1 MLLVARLDDAEF
13 HDATDH
19 YAMTAIRFQGEG
31 VTEPEDFWVGLLTL
45 LPGVGAGT
53 GAVPTDKVRVV
64 LEGHPVI
71 TTAGADTGLGPC
83 CSACLPSSA
92 ERCIQGHAN
101 LPAQMPVIPSN

>member
-19 YAMTAIRFQGEG
+19 YAMTAIRIPGHG
-31 VTEPEDFWVGLLTL
+31 VIEPEEFWVGLSTL

-53 GAVPTDKVRVV
+53 GAVPTGNVRVAS
-64 LEGHPVI
+64 EGHPVV
-71 TTAGADTGLGPC
+71 TTAGADMGLGPC

-101 LPAQMPVIPSN
+101 LPVQMPVIPSN

>member
-31 VTEPEDFWVGLLTL
+31 VTEPEDFWVGLSTL

-64 LEGHPVI
+64 LEGHPVV

-83 CSACLPSSA
+83 CSACLPSRA

-101 LPAQMPVIPSN
+101 LPAQVPVIPSN

>member
-19 YAMTAIRFQGEG
+19 YAMTATRIQGQG
-31 VTEPEDFWVGLLTL
+31 VTEPEDFWFGHSTL

-53 GAVPTDKVRVV
+53 GAVSTDKVRVA
-64 LEGHPVI
+64 LAGHAVV
-71 TTAGADTGLGPC
+71 TTAGADMGLGPC

-92 ERCIQGHAN
+92 ERCIQGRAN
-101 LPAQMPVIPSN
+101 QPVQMPVIPSN